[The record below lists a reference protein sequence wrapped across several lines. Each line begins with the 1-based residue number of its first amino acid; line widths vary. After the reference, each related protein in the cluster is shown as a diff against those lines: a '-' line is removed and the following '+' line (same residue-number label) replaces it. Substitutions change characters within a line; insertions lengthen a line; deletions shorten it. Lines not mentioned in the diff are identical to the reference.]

1 MAWVTEDKEE
11 VKVGEKNEN
20 EIDVIL
26 GENVVNRADDDDFE
40 RLIEDAYDNDDD
52 DDYVDDDDD
61 DESIADVSK
70 DDDVEDDD
78 DDSDEVVLNI
88 SIVVEKDA
96 LVKTED
102 GNYRVDISM
111 EDFSDALS
119 KIVKRKKEEK
129 E

>member
-26 GENVVNRADDDDFE
+26 GENVINRADDDDFE
-40 RLIEDAYDNDDD
+40 RLIEDAYDDD
-52 DDYVDDDDD
+52 DDDDD
-61 DESIADVSK
+61 DESIADISK